1 MGYLHFKIW
10 TESSLIFGCLKR
22 SKIWIRTKLV
32 YNPLPIR
39 NTKAKKSPFPWD
51 CEMRRD
57 VRPFNYLYA
66 FVAGARALIYNPDS
80 FLDLTIRLYI
90 PFIFLAFW
98 HSTGKNKISPLK
110 YNKSKGNTR
119 TTQGSQM
126 KCKFWNCHRCKEMI
140 SDEWKSSKMDVLR
153 KKTSTM
159 LRLMNRARVS
169 RK

>member
-32 YNPLPIR
+32 YNLLPIR

-57 VRPFNYLYA
+57 VRPFNYLYE

-80 FLDLTIRLYI
+80 FLDLTIGLYI
-90 PFIFLAFW
+90 PFIFWRF
-98 HSTGKNKISPLK
+98 GIRQVKIKSRHWNTIRVKAIQERLRVVKWNASFEIAIAVKKWFQMNENHLK
-110 YNKSKGNTR
+110 W
-119 TTQGSQM
+119 M
-126 KCKFWNCHRCKEMI
+126 FLW
-140 SDEWKSSKMDVLR
+140 R
-153 KKTSTM
+153 KHPQC
-159 LRLMNRARVS
+159 
-169 RK
+169 